1 MCSGRSRDQIA
12 HELVVRGVYTYV
24 GNNPLNATDPSGTT
38 CVAPRDT
45 VNCTPT
51 DNNDKPIPGLP
62 SISFPKPQNW
72 PSTMSAAGNPVKHH
86 AYTYRTPIG
95 NKSPA
100 SVQKSVANDPTPNNS
115 DKPASAQGTP
125 NDATPSEG
133 VRGVAASLVNN
144 DVKSYTATDANGN
157 TWVINVTEPSH
168 TLSPGYVLRGTVGN
182 DLVSYGEG
190 LALKQALGPLS
201 DVSISD
207 AWINQNQRN
216 VDEAR

>member
-1 MCSGRSRDQIA
+1 
-12 HELVVRGVYTYV
+12 
-24 GNNPLNATDPSGTT
+24 
-38 CVAPRDT
+38 
-45 VNCTPT
+45 
-51 DNNDKPIPGLP
+51 
-62 SISFPKPQNW
+62 
-72 PSTMSAAGNPVKHH
+72 MSAAGNPVKHH
-86 AYTYRTPIG
+86 AHTYRTPIG

>member
-1 MCSGRSRDQIA
+1 M
-12 HELVVRGVYTYV
+12 
-24 GNNPLNATDPSGTT
+24 
-38 CVAPRDT
+38 
-45 VNCTPT
+45 
-51 DNNDKPIPGLP
+51 
-62 SISFPKPQNW
+62 
-72 PSTMSAAGNPVKHH
+72 
-86 AYTYRTPIG
+86 
-95 NKSPA
+95 
-100 SVQKSVANDPTPNNS
+100 
-115 DKPASAQGTP
+115 
-125 NDATPSEG
+125 
-133 VRGVAASLVNN
+133 
-144 DVKSYTATDANGN
+144 KSYTATDANGN